1 MYQKKNKI
9 TNFKVYDTHKYR
21 NESSNHLTSKNND
34 KKLRVSYTLNT
45 ITGMLTYQQKRN
57 NKTIC

>member
-1 MYQKKNKI
+1 MIHINS
-9 TNFKVYDTHKYR
+9 
-21 NESSNHLTSKNND
+21 NEYSNHLTSKNND
-34 KKLRVSYTLNT
+34 NKLYVSYTLNT